1 MEATDPEMMTI
12 HRILVPF
19 DFSEPST
26 RALDCAKVMAE
37 RFGATLDVMYV
48 VPNPYLADPTGVSGP
63 LPPDFLD
70 NLVEDA
76 RSGLDKSLPPA
87 DRERFKAG
95 TIVKVGDA
103 RSEILAYAQSEHVD
117 LIVMGTHGRGGM
129 AHLVLGSVA
138 ERIVRAAPC
147 PVLTVR

>member
-1 MEATDPEMMTI
+1 MMTI

-26 RALDCAKVMAE
+26 RALDYAKMMAE
-37 RFGATLDVMYV
+37 RFGASLDVMYV
-48 VPNPYLADPTGVSGP
+48 VPNPYLADPTGISGS

-70 NLVEDA
+70 NLITDA
-76 RSGLDKSLPPA
+76 QSGLDKLLPSP
-87 DRERFKAG
+87 DRERFKAAG
-95 TIVKVGDA
+95 IVKVGDA
-103 RSEILAYAQSEHVD
+103 RSAILAYAQTERVD

-147 PVLTVR
+147 AVMTVR

>member
-1 MEATDPEMMTI
+1 MITV

-19 DFSEPST
+19 DFSEPSS
-26 RALDCAKVMAE
+26 RALDYAKAMPE
-37 RFGATLDVMYV
+37 RFGATLDVLYV
-48 VPNPYLADPTGVSGP
+48 VPNPYLADPAGLSAP

-70 NLVEDA
+70 NLIADA
-76 RSGLDKSLPPA
+76 QKGLDDSVPSP
-87 DRERFKAG
+87 DRERFKARAV
-95 TIVKVGDA
+95 VKVGDA
-103 RSEILAYAQSEHVD
+103 RSEILAYAEIEHID

-138 ERIVRAAPC
+138 ERVVRTAPC

>member
-1 MEATDPEMMTI
+1 MMTI
-12 HRILVPF
+12 NRILVPF
-19 DFSEPST
+19 DFSEPSA
-26 RALDCAKVMAE
+26 RALDFAKVMAE
-37 RFGATLDVMYV
+37 RFGGTLDVMYV
-48 VPNPYLADPTGVSGP
+48 VPNPYLTDPTGVSGP

-70 NLVEDA
+70 NLVADA
-76 RSGLDKSLPPA
+76 HSGLQKSLSAA

-103 RSEILAYAQSEHVD
+103 RSEILAYAETEHTD